1 MQRLAI
7 LTAGG
12 DTPALNATL
21 YGAANKCCAANV
33 ELVGLIGGYR
43 SLFDDAVPHVI
54 LNPSG
59 VTIPELDPTWGGTII
74 GSSRHYVDANDQVT
88 IKQAIRNLSRLNVD
102 GLICVGGDGTINAM
116 QALSSHLPVALAP
129 KTIDNDLGLNYANE
143 RFDATDEAL
152 CRPVISPCEMINYA
166 TPGYA
171 TAVFVAANGLSRVRT
186 TAESHSRVAIVE
198 VMGRHSGYI
207 ALGASYGQPD
217 IVLIP
222 ESPIDPGRLCEQV
235 RKIYLAQKHAV
246 IVCGEGVVDSQG
258 DVIGSSRNSTDP
270 AGNRVL
276 SGAAEGLKRLLAEN
290 IPDQFFQQ
298 TGGMPDA
305 NSSIFTRKVGH
316 TQRGGRP
323 LLFDR
328 YYATQLGS
336 KSVELLLDGQSNVL
350 STLQY
355 EPNQGF
361 TIESIDANAL
371 RDPHG
376 IIHARKVHPCF
387 YDSSEMRISK
397 VGVEYLMPIFKNAI
411 ADSDMEAV
419 RQSVFDSGNLHHK
432 YESVQVRMARRI
444 QELP

>member
-21 YGAANKCCAANV
+21 YGAAKKCCEFDV
-33 ELVGLIGGYR
+33 ELIGLIGGYR
-43 SLFDDAVPHVI
+43 SLFDDAVPHVV

-74 GSSRHYVDANDQVT
+74 GSSRHYVDASDEDS
-88 IKQAIRNLSRLNVD
+88 IRLAVSNLSRLKVD

-129 KTIDNDLGLNYANE
+129 KTIDNDLGMNYAEAGHGATEEQNE
-143 RFDATDEAL
+143 NII
-152 CRPVISPCEMINYA
+152 PSEMINYA

-222 ESPIDPGRLCEQV
+222 ESAIDTGRLRERV
-235 RKIYLAQKHAV
+235 KEIYQEQKHVV
-246 IVCGEGVVDSQG
+246 IVCGEGIVDAAG
-258 DVIGSSRNSTDP
+258 NVIGSAKNSTDP
-270 AGNRVL
+270 AGNLVL
-276 SGAAEGLKRLLAEN
+276 SGAAEGLKQLLAHE
-290 IPDQFFQQ
+290 IPDEFFQQ
-298 TGGMPDA
+298 HSGMQTA
-305 NSSIFTRKVGH
+305 ASAIFTRKVGH

-328 YYATQLGS
+328 YYAAQLGA
-336 KSVELLLDGQSNVL
+336 KAVELLHDGKSNVL

-355 EPNQGF
+355 DPNSGF
-361 TIESIDANAL
+361 TVESLDANAL
-371 RDPHG
+371 RDSNG
-376 IIHARKVHPCF
+376 IIHARKVHPSF
-387 YDSSEMRISK
+387 YDPAEMRISAT
-397 VGVEYLMPIFKNAI
+397 GIEYLLPIFKNAI

-419 RQSVFDSGNLHHK
+419 RQTVFDSGNLHHK
-432 YESVQVRMARRI
+432 YESVQVRIDRRT
-444 QELP
+444 QYLT

>member
-1 MQRLAI
+1 MKRLAI

-21 YGAANKCCAANV
+21 YGAAKKCCEIDV
-33 ELVGLIGGYR
+33 ELIGLIGGYR
-43 SLFDDAVPHVI
+43 SLFDDTAPHVA

-59 VTIPELDPTWGGTII
+59 VTLPELDPTWGGTII
-74 GSSRHYVDANDQVT
+74 GSSRHYVDASDDNS
-88 IKQAIRNLSRLNVD
+88 IRKAITNLERLKVD

-116 QALSSHLPVALAP
+116 QALSSSLPVALAP

-143 RFDATDEAL
+143 GSEAL
-152 CRPVISPCEMINYA
+152 GEERRAILPSEMINYA

-171 TAVFVAANGLSRVRT
+171 TAVFVAADGLSRVRT

-207 ALGASYGQPD
+207 AVGASYGQPD

-222 ESPIDPGRLCEQV
+222 ECAIDPNQLCDKV
-235 RKIYLAQKHAV
+235 REIYKSQKHAV
-246 IVCGEGVVDSQG
+246 IVCGEGVVGADG
-258 DVIGSSRNSTDP
+258 NVIGSAKNSTDP
-270 AGNRVL
+270 AGNLLL
-276 SGAAEGLKRLLAEN
+276 SGAAEGLKRLLVEY
-290 IPDQFFQQ
+290 IPDSFFQQ
-298 TGGMPDA
+298 YGSMSGSS
-305 NSSIFTRKVGH
+305 SSIFTRKVGH

-328 YYATQLGS
+328 YYAAQLGS
-336 KSVELLLDGQSNVL
+336 KAVDLLNQGQSNVL

-355 EPNQGF
+355 DSNTGF
-361 TIESIDANAL
+361 SVESLEADEL
-371 RDPHG
+371 RDSNG

-387 YDSSEMRISK
+387 YDAAEMRISRL
-397 VGVEYLMPIFKNAI
+397 GVEYLLPIFENAI
-411 ADSDMEAV
+411 ASSDMEAV

-432 YESVQVRMARRI
+432 YASVQVRIARRT
-444 QELP
+444 QHLT

>member
-1 MQRLAI
+1 MKRLAI

-21 YGAANKCCAANV
+21 YGAAKKCCEIDV
-33 ELVGLIGGYR
+33 ELIGLIGGYR
-43 SLFDDAVPHVI
+43 SLFDDTAPHVA

-74 GSSRHYVDANDQVT
+74 GSSRHYVDASDDNS
-88 IKQAIRNLSRLNVD
+88 IRKAITNLERLKVD

-116 QALSSHLPVALAP
+116 QALSSSLPVALAP

-143 RFDATDEAL
+143 GSEASGEERRAIL
-152 CRPVISPCEMINYA
+152 PSEMINYA

-171 TAVFVAANGLSRVRT
+171 TAVFVAADGLSRVRT

-207 ALGASYGQPD
+207 AVGASYGQPD

-222 ESPIDPGRLCEQV
+222 ECAIDPNQLCEKV
-235 RKIYLAQKHAV
+235 REIYKSQKHAV
-246 IVCGEGVVDSQG
+246 IVCGEGVVDADG
-258 DVIGSSRNSTDP
+258 NVIGSAKNSTDP
-270 AGNRVL
+270 AGNLLL
-276 SGAAEGLKRLLAEN
+276 SGAAEGLKRLLVEN
-290 IPDQFFQQ
+290 IPDSFFQQ
-298 TGGMPDA
+298 YGSMPGSS
-305 NSSIFTRKVGH
+305 SSIFTRKVGH

-328 YYATQLGS
+328 YYAAQLGS
-336 KSVELLLDGQSNVL
+336 KAVDLLNTGQSNVL

-355 EPNQGF
+355 DSNTGF
-361 TIESIDANAL
+361 SVESLEADEL
-371 RDPHG
+371 RDSNG

-387 YDSSEMRISK
+387 YDAAEMRISRL
-397 VGVEYLMPIFKNAI
+397 GVEYLLPIFENAI
-411 ADSDMEAV
+411 ASSDMEAV

-432 YESVQVRMARRI
+432 YASVQVRIARRT
-444 QELP
+444 QHLT